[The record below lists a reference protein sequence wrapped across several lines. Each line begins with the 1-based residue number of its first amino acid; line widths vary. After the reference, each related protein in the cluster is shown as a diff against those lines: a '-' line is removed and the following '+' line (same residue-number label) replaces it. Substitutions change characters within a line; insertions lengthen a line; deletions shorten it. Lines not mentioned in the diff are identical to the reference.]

1 MSMNLSASTPANH
14 KTQILLAFAIVYI
27 VWGSTYLGIRIA
39 VEAIPPALCAGLRFD
54 IAGTLILIY
63 ALWRGDRLPSNGRDW
78 FNIAFTGAMMLI
90 GGNGLVT
97 YSQQWVPSNQAAL
110 IVATSALWIAWFGT
124 FGSSGEKLRPWT
136 VVGLLLGFAG
146 VAVLVGGGI
155 SAHAAPPLAY
165 AALMLAP
172 VTWAIGSVHSRRHP
186 VANSPLVTA
195 ALQMLTAG
203 IAMTIA
209 GLMMGE
215 QDRLRWETHSLLALA
230 YLIVFGSCIA
240 YAAYVWLVHQVT
252 PALLGT
258 YAYVNPA
265 VAVLLGWLVVDETL
279 TQTQIV
285 GTLIVLAAVVMVTLA
300 STRKSAVRSD

>member
-1 MSMNLSASTPANH
+1 MNAVSSSSASHH

-39 VEAIPPALCAGLRFD
+39 VETIPPALCAGLRFD

-63 ALWRGDRLPSNGRDW
+63 ALARGDRLPATARDW
-78 FNIAFTGAMMLI
+78 LSVAFTGSMMLI

-97 YSQQWVPSNQAAL
+97 YSEQWVPSNQAAL

-124 FGSSGEKLRPWT
+124 FGARGEKLRPL
-136 VVGLLLGFAG
+136 VIVGLLLGFAG

-155 SAHAAPPLAY
+155 SAHVAPVLSY
-165 AALMLAP
+165 VALLLAP
-172 VTWAIGSVHSRRHP
+172 VTWAVGSVHARRHP
-186 VANSPLVTA
+186 VSNTPLVTA

-203 IAMTIA
+203 IVMTIL
-209 GLMMGE
+209 GLVLGE
-215 QDRLRWETHSLLALA
+215 QAQMRWEPRSLLALA

-265 VAVLLGWLVVDETL
+265 VAVLLGWLMLDETL
-279 TQTQIV
+279 TQTQMI
-285 GTLIVLAAVVMVTLA
+285 GTLIILFSVVMVTLA
-300 STRKSAVRSD
+300 STSSRRAKV